1 MAVLELDPTFNVR
14 HSNSEGLPDIE
25 RDQNYNSN
33 LEPGKITAKDKDH
46 FDFLNQLRK
55 NLNVD

>member
-1 MAVLELDPTFNVR
+1 MDPTFNVR

-25 RDQNYNSN
+25 RDANSN
-33 LEPGKITAKDKDH
+33 LEQGKITAKDKDH
-46 FDFLNQLRK
+46 FDFLNSLRK

>member
-25 RDQNYNSN
+25 RDTNSN
-33 LEPGKITAKDKDH
+33 LEQGRITTKDKDH
-46 FDFLNQLRK
+46 FDFLNSLRK